1 MSFTADIYKEIC
13 TDIAKNSRPN
23 SVYAMRM
30 LKLSNGINIA
40 FSINTLTY
48 MRGAFFSV
56 DAKARQI
63 NSLAGKALTSSSL
76 NFLPMVLIRSM

>member
-48 MRGAFFSV
+48 MRGAFFLS
-56 DAKARQI
+56 
-63 NSLAGKALTSSSL
+63 
-76 NFLPMVLIRSM
+76 

>member
-40 FSINTLTY
+40 FSINRNLLDGVLPENQVKSK
-48 MRGAFFSV
+48 GAEV
-56 DAKARQI
+56 VR
-63 NSLAGKALTSSSL
+63 SS
-76 NFLPMVLIRSM
+76 

>member
-30 LKLSNGINIA
+30 MKLSNGINIA

-56 DAKARQI
+56 DAKATAI

>member
-40 FSINTLTY
+40 FSIIIETYHGLT
-48 MRGAFFSV
+48 
-56 DAKARQI
+56 
-63 NSLAGKALTSSSL
+63 TSK
-76 NFLPMVLIRSM
+76 PMQLRCFQSG

>member
-40 FSINTLTY
+40 FSISCFRRTVVY
-48 MRGAFFSV
+48 V
-56 DAKARQI
+56 CVARRRAHEIQAAEKPI
-63 NSLAGKALTSSSL
+63 
-76 NFLPMVLIRSM
+76 

>member
-48 MRGAFFSV
+48 MRGAFSQLTL
-56 DAKARQI
+56 KQRQI

>member
-48 MRGAFFSV
+48 MRGALTL
-56 DAKARQI
+56 KQRQI

>member
-40 FSINTLTY
+40 
-48 MRGAFFSV
+48 
-56 DAKARQI
+56 
-63 NSLAGKALTSSSL
+63 
-76 NFLPMVLIRSM
+76 